1 MTVNSPT
8 FGVIDAIRSRCRFLP
23 TLMIAVVM
31 TSQAFA
37 EPLNEAIQAES
48 EKNAAAEQAQKQIDQ
63 INKQARSMVDEYRQ
77 ITRQS
82 AILERYNAHLEA
94 LVASQ
99 QKELDSFERQ
109 QSDIE
114 VAQKQVVPLMERMV
128 DSLAQFVELD
138 LPFLADERAK
148 RVKGLKAMMVR
159 ADVTDSEKFRR
170 LMEAYQIENEFGSTI
185 ESYRA
190 NLTLNGKSRPVD
202 FLRLGR
208 VALYYQTLDGSESG
222 VWNAAEKAW
231 QPLSSDDR
239 KPIHDGLQMAR
250 KEAAP
255 NLLTLPIPAPEAAQ

>member
-63 INKQARSMVDEYRQ
+63 INNQARSMVDEYRQ

-128 DSLAQFVELD
+128 DSLAQ
-138 LPFLADERAK
+138 
-148 RVKGLKAMMVR
+148 
-159 ADVTDSEKFRR
+159 
-170 LMEAYQIENEFGSTI
+170 Y
-185 ESYRA
+185 
-190 NLTLNGKSRPVD
+190 
-202 FLRLGR
+202 
-208 VALYYQTLDGSESG
+208 
-222 VWNAAEKAW
+222 
-231 QPLSSDDR
+231 
-239 KPIHDGLQMAR
+239 
-250 KEAAP
+250 
-255 NLLTLPIPAPEAAQ
+255 